1 MFDLHRLPKS
11 NLIANLNPTMQDPKI
26 IRDPERT
33 IESDLTPH
41 VMSRIGDANKLIDIY
56 GAWPTFEDAEIVSVV
71 LDRGNHKEIIV
82 TGDWAVRVPPSLTA
96 KVILFDSRYGGLDA
110 RRKYRLVTLRF
121 NGISRLNM
129 ELFGYQNPVM
139 GIGLRAEPAV
149 GDADPSVHVEWGGT
163 VMGHEAD
170 FTCESIDVLSVEPF
184 HPPESANT

>member
-1 MFDLHRLPKS
+1 MFDLLRLPKS
-11 NLIANLNPTMQDPKI
+11 NPIANLDPTMQDREI
-26 IRDPERT
+26 IRDPERP
-33 IESDLTPH
+33 IESDLTSH
-41 VMSRIGDANKLIDIY
+41 VMSRIRDANKLIDIY

-82 TGDWAVRVPPSLTA
+82 TGDWAVRVPPFLTA
-96 KVILFDSRYGGLDA
+96 KVILFDSRYGGLDD
-110 RRKYRLVTLRF
+110 RKYRLATLRF
-121 NGISRLNM
+121 NGISRFNM

-170 FTCESIDVLSVEPF
+170 FICESIDVLSVEPF